1 MLIVHLCR
9 NLCAPLFV
17 STAGFSIMSYR
28 LLDGYHGYY
37 KAFQSTPFTFN
48 LSHIPLPQ
56 SVRSRLSPS
65 SNQAEPLRNILAI
78 LPSLIAP
85 MARVLSRSAR
95 QLYGSQ
101 SVLQPQQHA
110 APIRLYAK
118 EAAPKAL
125 KGDEMLKGIFL
136 DVKKKFETAIGVLRK
151 EPITIDPEDPAAVE
165 QYAKVMK
172 TVREKAD
179 LFSESQRIQF
189 TIKQRTDGIQDAR
202 SYLLALKDIRLK
214 RGFTDELGAEA
225 MMMDALEKV
234 EKEIKKP
241 LMRNDKKGMALLTE
255 EFNKINQK
263 LGIRKEDLPKYEED
277 LEKKIAKAQLEEL
290 KKEALEAMET
300 QKKREEFNDEE
311 MPDVKSLDIRNML

>member
-1 MLIVHLCR
+1 
-9 NLCAPLFV
+9 
-17 STAGFSIMSYR
+17 
-28 LLDGYHGYY
+28 
-37 KAFQSTPFTFN
+37 
-48 LSHIPLPQ
+48 
-56 SVRSRLSPS
+56 
-65 SNQAEPLRNILAI
+65 
-78 LPSLIAP
+78 
-85 MARVLSRSAR
+85 MARALSRSAR

-101 SVLQPQQHA
+101 SVLRPQQHA
-110 APIRLYAK
+110 VPIRFYAK

-136 DVKKKFETAIGVLRK
+136 EVKKKFETAVGVLRK
-151 EPITIDPEDPAAVE
+151 EKITIDPEDPVAVE

-172 TVREKAD
+172 TVRENVQHGRSVLRVSKD
-179 LFSESQRIQF
+179 
-189 TIKQRTDGIQDAR
+189 TIKQRTAEVQDAR

-214 RGFTDELGAEA
+214 RGITDELGAEA

-241 LMRNDKKGMALLTE
+241 LMRNDKKGMTLLTE

-263 LGIRKEDLPKYEED
+263 LGIRKENLPKYEEE

-290 KKEALEAMET
+290 KKDAFEAMET

-311 MPDVKSLDIRNML
+311 MPEVKSLDIRNML

>member
-1 MLIVHLCR
+1 
-9 NLCAPLFV
+9 
-17 STAGFSIMSYR
+17 
-28 LLDGYHGYY
+28 
-37 KAFQSTPFTFN
+37 
-48 LSHIPLPQ
+48 
-56 SVRSRLSPS
+56 
-65 SNQAEPLRNILAI
+65 
-78 LPSLIAP
+78 

-101 SVLQPQQHA
+101 SVLQPQQQA
-110 APIRLYAK
+110 VSVRFYAK

-136 DVKKKFETAIGVLRK
+136 EVKKKFETAIGVLRK
-151 EPITIDPEDPAAVE
+151 EKITIDPNDPAAVE

-189 TIKQRTDGIQDAR
+189 TIKQRTAGIEDAR

-214 RGFTDELGAEA
+214 RGLTDELGAEA

-234 EKEIKKP
+234 EKVIKKP
-241 LMRNDKKGMALLTE
+241 LMRNDKKGMALLNE

-263 LGIRKEDLPKYEED
+263 LGICKEDLPKYEEE

-290 KKEALEAMET
+290 KKDALEAMET